1 MGYLY
6 WSWFMRTVEND
17 YDYVTSKARE
27 HTFWDVYRTGLYTL
41 IDRLS
46 MVATLLSERL
56 DLLEQII

>member
-1 MGYLY
+1 
-6 WSWFMRTVEND
+6 MRTVEND